1 MPMSLTGLLID
12 AHSAVGDSR
21 PGLACRGCA
30 ARITDATRAG
40 ALWPQ
45 PTRDAEGHSAG
56 VLILCEACLVRHPQW
71 PLGPWARLHQFLF
84 QLLAN
89 VGCGTPEQLERA
101 AFGDVEYRETWE
113 DSAP

>member
-1 MPMSLTGLLID
+1 MSLTGLLID
-12 AHSAVGDSR
+12 VYSTFGDSR
-21 PGLACRGCA
+21 PGLACQLCA

-40 ALWPQ
+40 ALWRSPELG
-45 PTRDAEGHSAG
+45 AEGHRAS
-56 VLILCEACLVRHPQW
+56 VLIVCEACLVRHPQW

-89 VGCGTPEQLERA
+89 VGRGTPEQLERA